1 MKKKEYITP
10 NLKIVNMTIT
20 THMLSGSR
28 EDGSYLGNSN
38 SRRQESWD
46 DDEDE
51 IEDSMWK

>member
-1 MKKKEYITP
+1 MKKREYITP
-10 NLKIVNMTIT
+10 SLKVVNTVAT
-20 THMLSGSR
+20 THMLSGSF
-28 EDGSYLGNSN
+28 EDGTNLSKAD